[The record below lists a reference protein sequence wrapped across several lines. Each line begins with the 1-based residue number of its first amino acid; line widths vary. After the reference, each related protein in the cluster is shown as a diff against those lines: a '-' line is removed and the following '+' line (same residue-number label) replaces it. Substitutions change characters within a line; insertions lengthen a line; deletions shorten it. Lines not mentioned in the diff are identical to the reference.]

1 MSPKFLKSFPAEM
14 LPRGL
19 SAVLGIL
26 LLQGCAIVET
36 HDSVQKQVKVTQEA
50 VDTAKQQLERDKASG
65 PVRRYPGA
73 KVAGDEV
80 SLESER
86 VLPSVFRKSF
96 TYATHSQPLW
106 AVANE
111 LSERTGVPIRV
122 VNATRFDLPAGQQVS
137 SVSNNS
143 VAIDY
148 QGTLAGA
155 LDVVAQKSR
164 SYWRWIDN
172 AIEFFEVET
181 KTFQVHLPR
190 GKRNVAN
197 SIKLSGAGTSGGST
211 AGAGGD
217 TGSVSVDSRL
227 ELDMYASLVA
237 SIESL
242 INERHDATQV
252 QGAGSGSGRSGG
264 GTGGAGGGGAG
275 TVESNADG
283 AASGKLII
291 GKSRVV
297 SNPALGMITVTA
309 APPVMARVA
318 QYVQTVN
325 ERFSRNIRLDVNIY
339 NLTLNKGTNVG
350 FSADLVY
357 RKLSSYGLDTSG
369 QGFMQSASTVPSQLS
384 VGVTDPSSRFNGT
397 QLLVQALAE
406 FGDVGLVTSGQVLAV
421 NGQPAPLQVADDF
434 TYLASSTTTLTPNV
448 GATTTQTSQT
458 QTVGLTANFT
468 PLVLPDNRIHLQYEI
483 TLSQLGR
490 LRQIGTTANFIE
502 APNIVKQSLQQQA
515 FVRDGETLV
524 LFGYESNRAESGGNS
539 GITALSAKSTQ
550 ARQVTIITIKVHGG
564 RNV

>member
-1 MSPKFLKSFPAEM
+1 MSHKFLKSPLAEM
-14 LPRGL
+14 LAR
-19 SAVLGIL
+19 SIVAVLGISL
-26 LLQGCAIVET
+26 LHGCAIVET
-36 HDSVQKQVKVTQEA
+36 QDAIQKQVNVTQAA
-50 VDTAKQQLERDKASG
+50 VETAKQQLERDKSSG
-65 PVRRYPGA
+65 PVRRFAGV

-80 SLESER
+80 SLENER
-86 VLPSVFRKSF
+86 VLPQVFRKQF

-122 VNATRFDLPAGQQVS
+122 VNAARFDVPGAQLGQAIATHT
-137 SVSNNS
+137 

-164 SYWRWIDN
+164 SYWRWTDG

-197 SIKLSGAGTSGGST
+197 SIKLSGAGTSAGSP
-211 AGAGGD
+211 AAGGD
-217 TGSVSVDSRL
+217 TGSVSVDSRV

-242 INERHDATQV
+242 ISERPDSTQM
-252 QGAGSGSGRSGG
+252 QGAGSGSSSGRSGG
-264 GTGGAGGGGAG
+264 ASGGGGAG
-275 TVESNADG
+275 AVESQADG
-283 AASGKLII
+283 AASGKMVI

-309 APPVMARVA
+309 APPVMSRVA
-318 QYVQTVN
+318 QYIQTVN

-357 RKLSSYGLDTSG
+357 RKLSSFGLSTSA

-384 VGVTDPSSRFNGT
+384 LGINDPSSRFNGT
-397 QLLVQALAE
+397 ELLVQALAE
-406 FGDVGLVTSGQVLAV
+406 YGDVGLVTSGQVLAV

-490 LRQIGTTANFIE
+490 LRQIGTSNNFIE

-524 LFGYESNRAESGGNS
+524 LFGYESNRAEAGGNS
-539 GITALSAKSTQ
+539 GITALSAKSAQ
-550 ARQVTIITIKVHGG
+550 ARQVTIITIKVFGG

>member
-1 MSPKFLKSFPAEM
+1 
-14 LPRGL
+14 
-19 SAVLGIL
+19 
-26 LLQGCAIVET
+26 
-36 HDSVQKQVKVTQEA
+36 
-50 VDTAKQQLERDKASG
+50 
-65 PVRRYPGA
+65 VRRHAGA
-73 KVAGDEV
+73 KLAGEEV
-80 SLESER
+80 SLEGER
-86 VLPSVFRKSF
+86 VLPPVFRRAF
-96 TYATHSQPLW
+96 TYSTQAQPLW
-106 AVANE
+106 MVANE
-111 LSERTGVPIRV
+111 LSERTGLTVRV
-122 VNATRFDLPAGQQVS
+122 VNASRFDVPAAQQAATLGT
-137 SVSNNS
+137 NA

-148 QGTLAGA
+148 QGTLSGL
-155 LDVVAQKSR
+155 LDTVAQRSR
-164 SYWRWIDN
+164 SYWRWSDG

-181 KTFQVHLPR
+181 RTFQVNLPR
-190 GKRNVAN
+190 GKRQVAN
-197 SIKLSGAGTSGGST
+197 SIKLAGAGTSQTGAAST
-211 AGAGGD
+211 GD
-217 TGSVSVDSRL
+217 TGSVSVDSRV

-242 INERHDATQV
+242 ISERPDSTLTQASGSGGSGNRGGSGGGTPSGASGGSGAAGGSAENNAD
-252 QGAGSGSGRSGG
+252 GAGSG
-264 GTGGAGGGGAG
+264 
-275 TVESNADG
+275 
-283 AASGKLII
+283 KLVV

-318 QYVQTVN
+318 QYVSTVN

-357 RKLSSYGLDTSG
+357 RRLRSFGLETSS
-369 QGFMQSASTVPSQLS
+369 QGFMQSTSTTPSSIS
-384 VGVTDPSSRFNGT
+384 VGVSDPSSRFNGT

-406 FGDVGLVTSGQVLAV
+406 YGDVGLVTSGQVLAV

-448 GATTTQTSQT
+448 GATVTQTSQT

-468 PLVLPDNRIHLQYEI
+468 PLVLADNRIHLQYEI

-490 LRQIGTTANFIE
+490 LRQIGTANSFIE

-524 LFGYESNRAESGGNS
+524 LFGYESNRAEAGGNS
-539 GITALSAKSTQ
+539 GITALSAKSAQT
-550 ARQVTIITIKVHGG
+550 RQVTIITIQVHGG